1 MRYIGAS
8 VTAIAVC
15 ALAAVAGAQTVQ
27 KGSDGSAPREIN
39 AEVVMKDAA
48 HYATKGETGPG
59 IMLLTGQQAN
69 IRLRNDDTV
78 AHAVMPSMLYNVPFR
93 LTNGVFVQASKAA
106 GVRIDPGQTVE
117 VSFEAPHDGALLI
130 LDQRGEKKASEGTT
144 PACHVSVDNC

>member
-1 MRYIGAS
+1 MRYIGGS
-8 VTAIAVC
+8 VAAIAVFT
-15 ALAAVAGAQTVQ
+15 LAAVAGAQTVQ

-48 HYATKGETGPG
+48 YYATKAETGPG
-59 IMLLTGQQAN
+59 IMLLAGQQAN

-78 AHAVMPSMLYNVPFR
+78 VHAVMPSMLYNVPFR
-93 LTNGVFVQASKAA
+93 FTNGAFVQASNTA

-130 LDQRGEKKASEGTT
+130 LDQRGEKRTPEGTT